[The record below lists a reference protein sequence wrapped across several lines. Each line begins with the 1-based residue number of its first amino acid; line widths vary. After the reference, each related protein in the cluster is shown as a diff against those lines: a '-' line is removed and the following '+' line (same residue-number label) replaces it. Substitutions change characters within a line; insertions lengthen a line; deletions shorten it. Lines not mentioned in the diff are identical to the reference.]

1 MDMKHDT
8 SSGAGRQLQEG
19 TAIAGLK
26 SAVKQR
32 SETFEE
38 DIRDNTARLDESTDH
53 RNLANDQRDDGPEL
67 SLPFIGYTLKRFD
80 DYNQARAPP
89 VVPTSR
95 NSVQTTECFV
105 SPSQLSS
112 PHQARV
118 LQDYQMS
125 LLLLD
130 HQNKRRTMQAR
141 RTSGTAKDLE
151 SASPG
156 PFKSDN
162 SGSVISQRQSSKS
175 KTMETDSVTEA
186 SRPKSREQMSS
197 DGDFLLHPC
206 SEQDIL
212 QNFDFDSF
220 LLQDEEVSEF
230 RLPPVTGPSDLP
242 ASDTPQT
249 PVHSSF
255 YFPAAEADPPTY
267 INAKQF
273 YRILKRRYARQVLEE
288 ESAARDTRLLLSKR
302 RHEEEGENPDSKKST
317 TQSSDTKSTPFPVQV
332 LAQGNKPKLQLGDPK
347 RLRNPGASARF
358 RARRREKERKAA
370 EEAITEKKNGSKG
383 SNESLPGP
391 SSPDLSFTLSPAEV
405 EKPPVEPLS
414 PPINPSTC
422 HSPTVSSCSPSTKP
436 SFRPDACLSLSTLQQ
451 SKLWWR
457 SYASIRLSNSPAF
470 EVLCFGIFNELG
482 ILTSCTS
489 HDEKICRQISADF
502 KRFDEIDLSY
512 RQKEEGL
519 ADILEMRSNVL
530 RIVKTIDEQL
540 GLQVAT
546 LGWSCVCVFLRVS
559 SEAPITSLSSIT
571 KSVRFTNAS

>member
-8 SSGAGRQLQEG
+8 SSGSRRQLQEG
-19 TAIAGLK
+19 TAITGLN

-53 RNLANDQRDDGPEL
+53 RNLANHQRDDGPEL
-67 SLPFIGYTLKRFD
+67 SLPFIGYTLKPFD
-80 DYNQARAPP
+80 DYNQACTPP
-89 VVPTSR
+89 VVPKLRESI
-95 NSVQTTECFV
+95 QTTECFV

-112 PHQARV
+112 SHQARV

-125 LLLLD
+125 LLLLGQ
-130 HQNKRRTMQAR
+130 QNKRYTIQAR
-141 RTSGTAKDLE
+141 RTSGTTNDLD

-156 PFKSDN
+156 HNSDS

-175 KTMETDSVTEA
+175 KTIETDSVTEA

-197 DGDFLLHPC
+197 DGDLLLHPC
-206 SEQDIL
+206 SEQDML

-220 LLQDEEVSEF
+220 LVQDEEASEF

-249 PVHSSF
+249 PVYSSF
-255 YFPAAEADPPTY
+255 YFPAAESDPPKY

-288 ESAARDTRLLLSKR
+288 ESAARKR
-302 RHEEEGENPDSKKST
+302 RHEEEGKTPEPKEST
-317 TQSSDTKSTPFPVQV
+317 TQSSDSKSTPIPMQGR
-332 LAQGNKPKLQLGDPK
+332 AQGNKTKLQLGDPK

-358 RARRREKERKAA
+358 RARRRQKERKAA
-370 EEAITEKKNGSKG
+370 EEAISEKNNGSKG

-391 SSPDLSFTLSPAEV
+391 SSPHLSFTLSPTEV
-405 EKPPVEPLS
+405 EKPPAEPLS
-414 PPINPSTC
+414 PPINPSIC
-422 HSPTVSSCSPSTKP
+422 LSPTVSSCSPSTKP
-436 SFRPDACLSLSTLQQ
+436 SFRPDACLSLSTLPQ
-451 SKLWWR
+451 SKVWWR
-457 SYASIRLSNSPAF
+457 SYASIRLSNFPAF

-482 ILTSCTS
+482 ILTSSTS
-489 HDEKICRQISADF
+489 HDDTICRQISAEF
-502 KRFDEIDLSY
+502 KRFDEINLSY
-512 RQKEEGL
+512 KQKEKGL
-519 ADILEMRSNVL
+519 VDILEMRSNVL

-546 LGWSCVCVFLRVS
+546 LGWSCVCVFPRVCF
-559 SEAPITSLSSIT
+559 EAQSHLSQ
-571 KSVRFTNAS
+571 A